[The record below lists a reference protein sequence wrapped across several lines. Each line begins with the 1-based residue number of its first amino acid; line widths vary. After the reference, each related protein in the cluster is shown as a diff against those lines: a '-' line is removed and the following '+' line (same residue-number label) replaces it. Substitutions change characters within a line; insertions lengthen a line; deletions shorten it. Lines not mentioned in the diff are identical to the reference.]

1 MRILNKYDFYFS
13 SLDIDECRDKP
24 DICQNG
30 ACRNLAG
37 TYICDCDSGYQRSTD
52 GKECEGKMT
61 HSNKK
66 KNKQTNKT
74 KLGFTCDVLAFHPG
88 DRFVCLFLCFFDLV
102 LFVCF
107 VFLYLLFEI
116 TWH

>member
-1 MRILNKYDFYFS
+1 MRIPNKYDFYFS

-30 ACRNLAG
+30 ECRNLAG

-61 HSNKK
+61 HS
-66 KNKQTNKT
+66 
-74 KLGFTCDVLAFHPG
+74 D
-88 DRFVCLFLCFFDLV
+88 
-102 LFVCF
+102 
-107 VFLYLLFEI
+107 
-116 TWH
+116 